1 MARTRT
7 TFRCM
12 QCGHDQPKWVG
23 RCPACEAWNS
33 LVEEVAPLR
42 HAMIPPPGSGAA
54 LSIGYG
60 ATGSGTA
67 APGAGTPGATVH
79 GATGPT
85 TGVAAVPITQVH
97 GDVAIPMPTGIDEV
111 DRVLGGGL
119 VPGSVTLLG
128 GEPGVGKSTLVL
140 QILAQ
145 RARHMAPVLYVTGEE
160 SAGQVRLR
168 AERLGALEEGI
179 TVVSATSLSDIV
191 AVIVQHR
198 PEIVVIDS
206 IQTVF
211 AEDVASAPG
220 SVTQVRECAFRLV
233 QLAKA
238 TTTTIVLVGHVTK
251 EGNLAGPRVLEHVV
265 DTVLSFDGDRHNV
278 LRTLRAHKHRFGS
291 TEELGVFAMDGS
303 GLRQVPDPSGV
314 FLGDRRPGVAGS
326 SVTCTLQGHR
336 PLLVEIQTLFSPSV
350 VPNARRSAQGM
361 DGGRLSLLLAVL
373 DSRLGLG
380 THGVDVYAN
389 AVGGIRITEPGADLA
404 IALSLIS
411 SARDTAIDGSLI
423 ACGEVGL
430 GGEIRGTERLERRLS
445 EAARHG
451 FTKAL
456 VPASAP
462 EITAPIEVVRV
473 STLDEAA
480 RRVGLA

>member
-1 MARTRT
+1 MARTRM

-12 QCGHDQPKWVG
+12 ECGHNNPKWVG

-33 LVEEVAPLR
+33 LVEEVEAPRGGASPNAGGGVFVGHDRSR
-42 HAMIPPPGSGAA
+42 HA
-54 LSIGYG
+54 
-60 ATGSGTA
+60 AT
-67 APGAGTPGATVH
+67 
-79 GATGPT
+79 
-85 TGVAAVPITQVH
+85 VAAVPITEVQ
-97 GDVAIPMPTGIDEV
+97 GDVVVPMPTGIEEV

-145 RARHMAPVLYVTGEE
+145 RARHRAPVLYVTGEE
-160 SAGQVRLR
+160 SASQVRLR

-179 TVVSATSLSDIV
+179 GLVPATSLSDIIG
-191 AVIVQHR
+191 VIMSTS
-198 PEIVVIDS
+198 PEVVVIDS

-211 AEDVASAPG
+211 ADDVSSAPG
-220 SVTQVRECAFRLV
+220 SVTQVRECAYRLV

-238 TTTTIVLVGHVTK
+238 TTTTIILVGHVTK

-278 LRTLRAHKHRFGS
+278 LRMLRAHKHRFGS
-291 TEELGVFAMDGS
+291 TEELGIFAMDGS
-303 GLRQVPDPSGV
+303 GLRSVPDPSGM

-336 PLLVEIQTLFSPSV
+336 PLLVEIQTLLGPSAI
-350 VPNARRSAQGM
+350 PNARRSAQGM
-361 DGGRLSLLLAVL
+361 DAGRLSLLLAVL
-373 DSRLGLG
+373 TARLGIRSQ
-380 THGVDVYAN
+380 GVDVYAN
-389 AVGGIRITEPGADLA
+389 AAGGIRITEPGADLA
-404 IALSLIS
+404 IALSLVS
-411 SARDTAIDGSLI
+411 SARDRAIDGSVV

-430 GGEIRGTERLERRLS
+430 GGEIRSVGRLERRLL
-445 EAARHG
+445 EAARLG

-456 VPASAP
+456 VPSSA
-462 EITAPIEVVRV
+462 IHVSVPIDIVRV
-473 STLDEAA
+473 ATVEEAA
-480 RRVGLA
+480 RRVGLV